1 MCAQQHERHIL
12 NFCSNTNR
20 SCRCRNMAA
29 DSYCTHGHENAGAE
43 ITEFEDPYG
52 DELRQHPFVFT

>member
-1 MCAQQHERHIL
+1 
-12 NFCSNTNR
+12 
-20 SCRCRNMAA
+20 MAA

-43 ITEFEDPYG
+43 ITDFEDPYG